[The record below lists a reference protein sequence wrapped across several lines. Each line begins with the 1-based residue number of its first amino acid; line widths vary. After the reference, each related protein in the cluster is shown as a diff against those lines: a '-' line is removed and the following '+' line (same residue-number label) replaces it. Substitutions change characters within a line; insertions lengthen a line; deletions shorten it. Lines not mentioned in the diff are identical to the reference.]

1 MWEGEGYKK
10 LEIYQLAHGLAL
22 EVHNLTLALP
32 RWEMSEEGSQ
42 LRRSSKSV
50 VAQIVEGYGLRI
62 YKKDFLLYLHRAYAS
77 TLETIEHLELAYG
90 TGSLKDESLY
100 TRLVDQYSLLAK
112 KLMRFIQAVVNGHDQ
127 PLWVK
132 EGGLEYNTGPDQ
144 A

>member
-77 TLETIEHLELAYG
+77 TLETVEHLELVFK

-100 TRLVDQYSLLAK
+100 TRLVNQYTLLAK
-112 KLMRFIQAVVNGHDQ
+112 KLMRFIQAVVSDHDR

-132 EGGLEYNTGPDQ
+132 EEDLKYDSGSDQ